1 MSFRLT
7 ILGTSSALP
16 TSDRSP
22 TAHVLNVHERLFLI
36 DCGEGTQMQMRRY
49 RIRFGKINHIF
60 ISHLH
65 GDHFFGL
72 YPLLSTYNLMGRKT
86 PLNIYAPAPIEEML
100 NRHLADFDINL
111 AYELVIHPL
120 TGRTLKLILDD
131 KHVEVF
137 CFPLRHRVKTYGFL
151 FREKTADRNIIK
163 SRIKEHSLTIAE
175 ISSLKKGKDILRES
189 GELITCDEVTL
200 PPPAP
205 ASFAFCSDTG
215 YFPKLSS
222 FVAGVGLL
230 YHEATFGEEH
240 DALARQTGH
249 STARHAATVAKEAG
263 VKRLLLGHFSARYK
277 SPEQLEEEARKIF
290 PATEAAL
297 EGHTYDI
304 LASEEQIKE

>member
-49 RIRFGKINHIF
+49 HIRFGKINHIF

-86 PLNIYAPAPIEEML
+86 PLNIFAPAPIEEML

-111 AYELVIHPL
+111 AYELIIHPL
-120 TGRTLKLILDD
+120 TGRALKLILSD

-137 CFPLRHRVKTYGFL
+137 SFPLRHRVTTYGFL

-163 SRIKEHSLTIAE
+163 SSIKEHGLTIAE
-175 ISSLKKGKDILRES
+175 ISLLKKGKDILRES
-189 GELITCDEVTL
+189 GELIPCDEVTI

-263 VKRLLLGHFSARYK
+263 VHRLLLGHFSARYK
-277 SPEQLEEEARKIF
+277 SPALLEEEARKIF

-304 LASEEQIKE
+304 LPPEEQIKE